1 MRAVSKYLQI
11 KILSRI
17 TIGLILTS
25 IMLNLL
31 LLFDGKLITYFKLV
45 NVLTGSTLIATV
57 LLTWLAKKLLNKQ
70 KTDYVHKVFSKN

>member
-1 MRAVSKYLQI
+1 
-11 KILSRI
+11 
-17 TIGLILTS
+17 
-25 IMLNLL
+25 MLNLL